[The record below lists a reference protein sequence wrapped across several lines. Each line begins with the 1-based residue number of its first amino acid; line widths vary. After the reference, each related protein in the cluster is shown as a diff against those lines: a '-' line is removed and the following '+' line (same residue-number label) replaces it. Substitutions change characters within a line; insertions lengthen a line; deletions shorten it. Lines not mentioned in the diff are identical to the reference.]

1 MALLTRG
8 GHLGKAEAQ
17 FSILNFG
24 TGQSNALRGLRLM
37 QYLAHGPSPVM
48 GGPPQSGPLEC
59 NKSLPRKSSADSAQ
73 EGRQTAR
80 FSAVAAI
87 CRAGAWS
94 GIGFP
99 QDPHDGKSSNKAG
112 WKSESNTIWAG
123 WISYR
128 RIYFVLKNESNSE
141 GKTQFSEIS
150 AAPTKR
156 HAGSFSPVCD
166 CVCFGGSA
174 LQDQLFSFLAA
185 RSLDLTSSM
194 ATGNTETIMIA

>member
-1 MALLTRG
+1 
-8 GHLGKAEAQ
+8 
-17 FSILNFG
+17 
-24 TGQSNALRGLRLM
+24 M
-37 QYLAHGPSPVM
+37 QSPVQHYGFPHRAKARVPRLPAYLLYDFM
-48 GGPPQSGPLEC
+48 ASPRHGRAASKRAAEMQQAPL
-59 NKSLPRKSSADSAQ
+59 KSSVDSEQ
-73 EGRQTAR
+73 ERTQTIRLFAL
-80 FSAVAAI
+80 AAI

-112 WKSESNTIWAG
+112 WKSEPNTIWAG

-128 RIYFVLKNESNSE
+128 RIYSVLKNESNSE

-174 LQDQLFSFLAA
+174 LQDQLFSFLPA